1 MKKLIFDLFV
11 IMPIVLI
18 LLVDILKIVH
28 RFISHGNYVLLL
40 IINAVISG
48 LLVVIG
54 VYAMDRISDWFWSD

>member
-18 LLVDILKIVH
+18 LMVDILKIIQ
-28 RFISHGNYVLLL
+28 RFISHSKHTLFL

-48 LLVVIG
+48 VLVIIAIA
-54 VYAMDRISDWFWSD
+54 AMNRVSDWFWSD